1 MENNNCTCGSPFG
14 SGYPLIRKRVNT
26 DLFLVFELREGDK
39 GVDLSKCKNL
49 SVSIVKENSLVANSR
64 AENVTIN
71 GSRIAVQINA
81 KDNKHVGVFRVSV
94 AYDIENTD
102 SETGFIHVVRDIPK
116 AFEIIPLSTEE
127 TQAMVFVVS
136 SQGGLKPTDAR
147 DGKDGK
153 DGRFK
158 RIVHESTDTTCTL
171 TPNVRHVW
179 GEVERLDLSLEEDN
193 TSDYV
198 NEYSFAFRCKSNA
211 PTTLNVPA
219 SLTWAEGKVVTTQA
233 GKRYEGSIIDNVIV
247 LIEV

>member
-1 MENNNCTCGSPFG
+1 MENNNCTCSGSPFS

-39 GVDLSKCKNL
+39 GVELSKCKNL

-71 GSRIAVQINA
+71 GSRVAVQINA
-81 KDNKHVGVFRVSV
+81 SDNKRVGVFRVSV
-94 AYDIENTD
+94 AYDVENAD
-102 SETGFIHVVRDIPK
+102 SETGFIHVVRDIPN

-136 SQGGLKPTDAR
+136 SQGGLKPTDA
-147 DGKDGK
+147 KDGK

-158 RIVHESTDTTCTL
+158 RVVHESTDTTCTL
-171 TPNVRHVW
+171 TPNTRHVW

-198 NEYSFAFRCKSNA
+198 NEYSFAFRCKSNK
-211 PTTLNVPA
+211 PTTLSVPA
-219 SLTWAEGKVVTTQA
+219 SLTWAEHKVVKLEA

>member
-1 MENNNCTCGSPFG
+1 MENNNCTCSGSPFN

-39 GVDLSKCKNL
+39 GVELSKCKNL

-81 KDNKHVGVFRVSV
+81 KDNKQIGVFRVSV
-94 AYDIENTD
+94 AYDVENAD
-102 SETGFIHVVRDIPK
+102 SETGFIHVVRDILK

-136 SQGGLKPTDAR
+136 SQGGLKPTEAH
-147 DGKDGK
+147 DGK

-198 NEYSFAFRCKSNA
+198 NEYSFAFRCKSNK
-211 PTTLNVPA
+211 PTTLSVPNNLA
-219 SLTWAEGKVVTTQA
+219 WAEGKVVTTKA

>member
-1 MENNNCTCGSPFG
+1 MENNNCTCGSPFN

-49 SVSIVKENSLVANSR
+49 EVSIVKENSLVANSR

-71 GSRIAVQINA
+71 DSRIAVQINA
-81 KDNKHVGVFRVSV
+81 RDNKQIGVFRVSV
-94 AYDIENTD
+94 AYDVENAD
-102 SETGFIHVVRDIPK
+102 SETGFIHVVRDIPN

-136 SQGGLKPTDAR
+136 SQGGLKPTEAH
-147 DGKDGK
+147 DGK

-158 RIVHESTDTTCTL
+158 RVVHESNDTTCVL
-171 TPNVRHVW
+171 TPNTRHVW

-211 PTTLNVPA
+211 PTALNLPNN
-219 SLTWAEGKVVTTQA
+219 LEWAEHKVVKLEA

>member
-1 MENNNCTCGSPFG
+1 
-14 SGYPLIRKRVNT
+14 VNT

-81 KDNKHVGVFRVSV
+81 KDNKQIGVFRVSV
-94 AYDIENTD
+94 AYDVENAD

-136 SQGGLKPTDAR
+136 SQGGLKPTEA
-147 DGKDGK
+147 KDGK

-158 RIVHESTDTTCTL
+158 RVVHESTDTTCTL

-198 NEYSFAFRCKSNA
+198 NEYSFAFRCMPNA
-211 PTTLNVPA
+211 PTTLSVPA
-219 SLTWAEGKVVTTQA
+219 SLAWAEGKVVTTKA
-233 GKRYEGSIIDNVIV
+233 GKRYEGSIIDNIIV
-247 LIEV
+247 LIEA

>member
-1 MENNNCTCGSPFG
+1 MENNNCTCSGSPFN

-39 GVDLSKCKNL
+39 GVELSKCKNL

-71 GSRIAVQINA
+71 GSRIAVQVNA
-81 KDNKHVGVFRVSV
+81 KDNKQVGVFRVSV
-94 AYDIENTD
+94 AYDVENAD

-136 SQGGLKPTDAR
+136 SQGGLKPTEAH
-147 DGKDGK
+147 DGKY
-153 DGRFK
+153 GRFK

-211 PTTLNVPA
+211 PTTLSVPA
-219 SLTWAEGKVVTTQA
+219 SLAWAEGKVVTTKA
-233 GKRYEGSIIDNVIV
+233 GKRYEGSIIDNIIV
-247 LIEV
+247 LIEA

>member
-1 MENNNCTCGSPFG
+1 MENNNCTCGSPFN

-81 KDNKHVGVFRVSV
+81 SDNKRVGIFRVSV
-94 AYDIENTD
+94 AYDVENAD

-136 SQGGLKPTDAR
+136 SQGGLKPTEAH
-147 DGKDGK
+147 DGK

-198 NEYSFAFRCKSNA
+198 NEYSFAFRCKSNK
-211 PTTLNVPA
+211 PTTLSVPA
-219 SLTWAEGKVVTTQA
+219 SLAWAEGKVVTTKA

>member
-1 MENNNCTCGSPFG
+1 MEMENNCTCSGSPFN

-71 GSRIAVQINA
+71 VSRIAVQINA
-81 KDNKHVGVFRVSV
+81 SDNKRVGIFRVSV
-94 AYDIENTD
+94 AYDVENAD
-102 SETGFIHVVRDIPK
+102 SETGFIHVVRDIPN

-136 SQGGLKPTDAR
+136 SQGGLKPTEAH
-147 DGKDGK
+147 DGK

-198 NEYSFAFRCKSNA
+198 NEYSFAFRCKSNK
-211 PTTLNVPA
+211 PTTLSVPA
-219 SLTWAEGKVVTTQA
+219 SLAWADGKVVTTKA

>member
-1 MENNNCTCGSPFG
+1 MENNNCTCSGSPFN

-26 DLFLVFELREGDK
+26 DLFLVFELRDGDK

-71 GSRIAVQINA
+71 DSRIAVQINA
-81 KDNKHVGVFRVSV
+81 KDNKQIGVFRVSV
-94 AYDIENTD
+94 AYDVENED

-136 SQGGLKPTDAR
+136 SQGGLKPTDA
-147 DGKDGK
+147 KDGK

-193 TSDYV
+193 TDYV
-198 NEYSFAFRCKSNA
+198 NEYSFAFRCKSNV
-211 PTTLNVPA
+211 PTTLSVPA
-219 SLTWAEGKVVTTQA
+219 SLTWAEGKVVTTRS

>member
-1 MENNNCTCGSPFG
+1 MENNNCTCGNPFN

-39 GVDLSKCKNL
+39 GVELSKCKNL

-64 AENVTIN
+64 VENVTIN

-81 KDNKHVGVFRVSV
+81 KDNKQVGVFRVSV
-94 AYDIENTD
+94 AYDVENAD
-102 SETGFIHVVRDIPK
+102 SETGFIHVVRDIPN

-136 SQGGLKPTDAR
+136 SQGGLKPTDA
-147 DGKDGK
+147 KDGK

-158 RIVHESTDTTCTL
+158 RVVHESTDTTCTL

-198 NEYSFAFRCKSNA
+198 NEYSFAFRCKSNK
-211 PTTLNVPA
+211 PTTLSVPA
-219 SLTWAEGKVVTTQA
+219 SLAWAEGKVVTTKA

>member
-1 MENNNCTCGSPFG
+1 MENNNCTCSGSPFN

-49 SVSIVKENSLVANSR
+49 EVSIVKENSLVANSR

-81 KDNKHVGVFRVSV
+81 KDNKQVGVFRLSV
-94 AYDIENTD
+94 AYDVENTD
-102 SETGFIHVVRDIPK
+102 SETGFIHVIMDIPK

-136 SQGGLKPTDAR
+136 SQGGLKSTEAH
-147 DGKDGK
+147 DGK

-158 RIVHESTDTTCTL
+158 RVVHESTDTTCTL
-171 TPNVRHVW
+171 TPNTRHVW

-198 NEYSFAFRCKSNA
+198 NEYSFAFRCKSNK
-211 PTTLNVPA
+211 PTTLSVPA
-219 SLTWAEGKVVTTQA
+219 SLAWAEGKVVTTKA

>member
-1 MENNNCTCGSPFG
+1 MENNNCTCSGSPF
-14 SGYPLIRKRVNT
+14 SGNYPLIRKRVNT
-26 DLFLVFELREGDK
+26 DLFLVFELREGNK
-39 GVDLSKCKNL
+39 GVELSKCKNL
-49 SVSIVKENSLVANSR
+49 SVSIVKENSLLANSR

-81 KDNKHVGVFRVSV
+81 KDNKQIGVFRVSV
-94 AYDIENTD
+94 AYDVENVD
-102 SETGFIHVVRDIPK
+102 SETGFIHVVRDIPN

-147 DGKDGK
+147 DGKDG
-153 DGRFK
+153 RFK
-158 RIVHESTDTTCTL
+158 RVVHESNDTTCTL

-211 PTTLNVPA
+211 PTTLSVPA
-219 SLTWAEGKVVTTQA
+219 SLTWAEGKVVTTKA

>member
-1 MENNNCTCGSPFG
+1 MENNNCTCGSPFN

-81 KDNKHVGVFRVSV
+81 KDNKQIGVFRVSV
-94 AYDIENTD
+94 AYDVENAD

-136 SQGGLKPTDAR
+136 SQGGLKPTEA
-147 DGKDGK
+147 KDGK

-158 RIVHESTDTTCTL
+158 RVVHESTDTTCTL

-211 PTTLNVPA
+211 PTTLSVPA
-219 SLTWAEGKVVTTQA
+219 SLAWAEGKVVTTKA
-233 GKRYEGSIIDNVIV
+233 GKRYEGSIIDNIIV
-247 LIEV
+247 LIEA

>member
-1 MENNNCTCGSPFG
+1 MENNCTCSGSPFN

-71 GSRIAVQINA
+71 VSRIAVQINA
-81 KDNKHVGVFRVSV
+81 SDNKRVGIFRVSV
-94 AYDIENTD
+94 AYDVENAD
-102 SETGFIHVVRDIPK
+102 SETGFIHVVRDIPN

-136 SQGGLKPTDAR
+136 SQGGLKPTEAH
-147 DGKDGK
+147 DGK

-198 NEYSFAFRCKSNA
+198 NEYSFAFRCKSNK
-211 PTTLNVPA
+211 PTTLSVPA
-219 SLTWAEGKVVTTQA
+219 SLAWADGKVVTTKA

>member
-1 MENNNCTCGSPFG
+1 MENNNCTCSGSPF
-14 SGYPLIRKRVNT
+14 SSNYLLIRKRVNT

-39 GVDLSKCKNL
+39 GVELSKCKNL

-64 AENVTIN
+64 EENVTIN

-81 KDNKHVGVFRVSV
+81 KDNKKVGVFRVSV
-94 AYDIENTD
+94 AYDVENAD
-102 SETGFIHVVRDIPK
+102 SETGFIHVVRDIPN

-136 SQGGLKPTDAR
+136 SQGGLKPTEAH
-147 DGKDGK
+147 DGK

-158 RIVHESTDTTCTL
+158 RVVHESTDTTCTL
-171 TPNVRHVW
+171 TPNTRHVW

-198 NEYSFAFRCKSNA
+198 NEYSFAFRCKSNK
-211 PTTLNVPA
+211 PTTLSVPA
-219 SLTWAEGKVVTTQA
+219 SLTWAEGKVVTTKA